1 MTISCILTRVL
12 LEEHKHIPLP
22 KEIHLLG
29 RQTIMPSMEQI
40 NSIFKEVGVV
50 PKKIIPTYDT
60 ATRQASNDRR
70 HISDSTFFE
79 IFGVES
85 VRAIDHSDFEGADI
99 VFDLIGDV
107 PPQHVSS
114 ADFIFDGSVMD
125 NIFDP
130 ASAMRNIAK
139 ILRPGGRYVG
149 TNAGTVRWLPAYVA
163 FNPYWFF
170 DFFIANG
177 FEDVKIY
184 VCDLGK
190 EFNWGREAINCSIF
204 LLDANANHREVHSFP
219 VSPGAVALVIIAE
232 KGASSTSD
240 ERTSQGVY
248 RLDDEWKRFDTNL
261 KRVRN
266 SKRPI
271 MSFQK
276 QADAGGA
283 PGFLYIGTLN
293 ENGLSARSLK
303 AEPTIPVDGTINLG
317 RQFAGY
323 GWGAVEGQE
332 NTSWRWIDD
341 EAEEAVILVKLKE
354 DIDYNIEA
362 LIHTAR
368 CMEDIEA
375 LQLSV
380 NGVIIHEQRVVGE
393 GAVHKLVANL
403 HPTMLASSNGY
414 IRIGLSVSN
423 RDKAYPRS
431 RSVALSRITFLPTD

>member
-12 LEEHKHIPLP
+12 VEEHKHIPLP

-29 RQTIMPSMEQI
+29 RQTIMPSIEQI

-60 ATRQASNDRR
+60 ATCQASNDRR

-190 EFNWGREAINCSIF
+190 EFNWGREALNCSIF

-219 VSPGAVALVIIAE
+219 VSPGAVALEIIAE

-261 KRVRN
+261 KRVQN

-283 PGFLYIGTLN
+283 PGFYIS
-293 ENGLSARSLK
+293 ELSMK
-303 AEPTIPVDGTINLG
+303 
-317 RQFAGY
+317 
-323 GWGAVEGQE
+323 
-332 NTSWRWIDD
+332 
-341 EAEEAVILVKLKE
+341 
-354 DIDYNIEA
+354 
-362 LIHTAR
+362 TA
-368 CMEDIEA
+368 
-375 LQLSV
+375 
-380 NGVIIHEQRVVGE
+380 
-393 GAVHKLVANL
+393 
-403 HPTMLASSNGY
+403 
-414 IRIGLSVSN
+414 
-423 RDKAYPRS
+423 
-431 RSVALSRITFLPTD
+431 